1 MGFKLLKVMLR
12 NIPSVSS
19 GKDEL
24 TASVTFKT
32 HKEAR
37 AALEKL
43 QSKTLNGM

>member
-1 MGFKLLKVMLR
+1 MVP
-12 NIPSVSS
+12 ITPSLSS